1 MRPESLECL
10 YTQQWVLV
18 LCKTICLNRLLLPTF
33 ASKFVLN
40 SFPNISLQ
48 LSRSSARSFQ
58 NLLTFKFTQRTN
70 CVTTLYFVNHYCSFL
85 YTNITGQMLSEDFS
99 KRCRVRDVVAR
110 IMVYYYGQLF
120 INKYVI
126 KHFLALL
133 GKNRMGC
140 YLYGQFSQWWTYVN
154 YYS

>member
-1 MRPESLECL
+1 MFIHSTMSTCTLQNNLSESPPIAYIRL
-10 YTQQWVLV
+10 Q
-18 LCKTICLNRLLLPTF
+18 ICLEFVSKYLSPTLKVKCTF
-33 ASKFVLN
+33 FSE
-40 SFPNISLQ
+40 PTYLQ
-48 LSRSSARSFQ
+48 IHTKNQLC
-58 NLLTFKFTQRTN
+58 NN
-70 CVTTLYFVNHYCSFL
+70 TTLYFVNHYCFFF

-120 INKYVI
+120 ISKYVI

-140 YLYGQFSQWWTYVN
+140 NLYGQFGRM
-154 YYS
+154 